1 MSSYDAKIIGAVN
14 TIHFTKQKLIGHN
27 TDHIGFR
34 KSLYPLLK
42 RKRKALILGDGGA
55 AKAIKY
61 ALNTLGIEHKT
72 VSRKSSFDY
81 SDITSNDIEYYNIII
96 NTTPLGSLP
105 YINETPNI
113 PYQSINSSHLLYD
126 LNYNPVETK
135 FLSYGKNRNIQKI

>member
-1 MSSYDAKIIGAVN
+1 M
-14 TIHFTKQKLIGHN
+14 
-27 TDHIGFR
+27 
-34 KSLYPLLK
+34 LK

-61 ALNTLGIEHKT
+61 ALNTLAIEHKT

-135 FLSYGKNRNIQKI
+135 FLSYGKNRNIQTKNGLEMLHIQAEESWKIWNSSCYKYL